1 VKGERAQAVIKKH
14 RDELYQITVQR
25 YIFFLKQQ
33 SSFFVI
39 FLENIYIFNQNANKK
54 EKESCIAMCKK

>member
-1 VKGERAQAVIKKH
+1 MAHYHPLITPFCKEKGERRKVKGERAQAVIKKH

-39 FLENIYIFNQNANKK
+39 F
-54 EKESCIAMCKK
+54 